1 MPLVLVDHGTKGTRI
16 SASSPEAMALG
27 LWPDM
32 KLADARMMVPVLRV
46 EQHDT
51 QADRTVLAR
60 LAKWLMRYS
69 PAVSMQGNDG
79 FALDITG
86 CAHLF
91 GGEAELARDMSDRL
105 GGFGFSAIIAI
116 ADTLAASL
124 ALVTHGRD
132 PITILPQDHG
142 PAMLDGL
149 PVEALRL
156 DHDTLVLLKRL
167 GLKQIGNVRRIPRAA
182 LERRF
187 RERGSKSGKAK
198 AHATAQS
205 VQMRLDNLSGA
216 LAEPQTWLMEPP
228 VFRAVLQCPDF
239 ALEAEAVGIALDRLL
254 PELCE
259 SLSKAGLGGRHFILQ
274 AYRADG
280 GVRAAD
286 VRMSQPLHDP
296 AIIRR
301 MFRDR
306 LEAIDCG
313 FGVDLFVLSVG
324 GVELVAVNQN
334 DMMNGRTVG
343 QERAS
348 LTAFADTVANRVGR
362 SAVVRFAPRTSHVP
376 ERAQR
381 AIPVAIE
388 PDWSAFE
395 AAKPAQSPRPLR
407 LLERPEEA
415 KVTADLPDGPPAQ
428 FVWRRVLHRVI
439 RARGPERI
447 LPEWWHDSL
456 KAKRSAV
463 LRDYYDVEDSEGRRY
478 WLFRAVHDVAVLD
491 DHETESRPA
500 AGKERPNGWNHGGR
514 LQNPPIETQ
523 PVRESESLQTSQWF
537 VHGFF

>member
-1 MPLVLVDHGTKGTRI
+1 
-16 SASSPEAMALG
+16 MALG

-32 KLADARMMVPVLRV
+32 KLADARTMVPVLRV

-69 PAVSMQGNDG
+69 SAVSMQGNDG

-91 GGEAELARDMSDRL
+91 GGEAELARDMADRL

-142 PAMLDGL
+142 PTMLDGL

-167 GLKQIGNVRRIPRAA
+167 GLKQIGDVRRIPRAA

-187 RERGSKSGKAK
+187 RERGKSK

-205 VQMRLDNLSGA
+205 VQMRLDQLSGT
-216 LAEPQTWLMEPP
+216 LAEPQTWLTEPQE
-228 VFRAVLQCPDF
+228 FRAVLQCPDC

-254 PELCE
+254 PDLCE

-280 GVRAAD
+280 GVSAAD
-286 VRMSQPLHDP
+286 VRLSQPLHDP
-296 AIIRR
+296 IVIRR

-313 FGVDLFVLSVG
+313 FGIDLFVLSAG

-334 DMMNGRTVG
+334 DMMSGRTVY
-343 QERAS
+343 QSQAS
-348 LTAFADTVANRVGR
+348 LTAFADTVANRIGR
-362 SAVVRFAPRTSHVP
+362 SVVARFAPRSSHVP
-376 ERAQR
+376 ERAQHT
-381 AIPVAIE
+381 VSVSSK
-388 PDWSAFE
+388 PDWAAFH
-395 AAKPAQSPRPLR
+395 ANKPVQSPRPLR

-428 FVWRRVLHRVI
+428 FVWRRVLRRVV

-478 WLFRAVHDVAVLD
+478 WLFRAVHDVAIMD
-491 DHETESRPA
+491 DHETECGTA
-500 AGKERPNGWNHGGR
+500 AERERPDGWNHGGR

-523 PVRESESLQTSQWF
+523 PVQESKSVQTSRWF

>member
-1 MPLVLVDHGTKGTRI
+1 
-16 SASSPEAMALG
+16 MALG

-32 KLADARMMVPVLRV
+32 KLADARTMVPVLRV
-46 EQHDT
+46 DQHDR
-51 QADRTVLAR
+51 QADRTVLTQLAR
-60 LAKWLMRYS
+60 WLTRYS
-69 PAVSMQGNDG
+69 PAVSIQGDDG

-91 GGEAELARDMSDRL
+91 GGEAGLARDMSDRL

-124 ALVTHGRD
+124 ALVMHGQEA
-132 PITILPQDHG
+132 ITILPQDHS
-142 PAMLDGL
+142 PDVLDGL

-187 RERGSKSGKAK
+187 RERGSKSGKAN
-198 AHATAQS
+198 AHAVAQS
-205 VQMRLDNLSGA
+205 VQMRLDQLSGA
-216 LAEPQTWLMEPP
+216 LAEPQTWLSEPP
-228 VFRAVLQCPDF
+228 TFRVALQCPDF

-254 PELCE
+254 PDLCE
-259 SLSKAGLGGRHFILQ
+259 SLSKAGRGGRHFILH

-280 GVRAAD
+280 GVSAAD
-286 VRMSQPLHDP
+286 VRLSQPLHDP
-296 AIIRR
+296 VVIQR

-306 LEAIDCG
+306 LDAIDCG
-313 FGVDLFVLSVG
+313 FGIDLFVLSAG
-324 GVELVAVNQN
+324 GVEPIAVSQN
-334 DMMNGRTVG
+334 DMMSGRTLG
-343 QERAS
+343 QDKAA
-348 LTAFADTVANRVGR
+348 LTGFADTVANRVGR
-362 SAVVRFAPRTSHVP
+362 SAVVRFAPRSSHVP

-381 AIPVAIE
+381 AVSVASE
-388 PDWSAFE
+388 PDWTAFH
-395 AAKPAQSPRPLR
+395 ANKPAQSPRPLR

-428 FVWRRVLHRVI
+428 FVWRGVLRRVI

-478 WLFRAVHDVAVLD
+478 WLFRTVHDVAVMD
-491 DHETESRPA
+491 DPETEGGPA
-500 AGKERPNGWNHGGR
+500 AEKERPDGWNHGGR

-523 PVRESESLQTSQWF
+523 PVRERESLQTSQWF